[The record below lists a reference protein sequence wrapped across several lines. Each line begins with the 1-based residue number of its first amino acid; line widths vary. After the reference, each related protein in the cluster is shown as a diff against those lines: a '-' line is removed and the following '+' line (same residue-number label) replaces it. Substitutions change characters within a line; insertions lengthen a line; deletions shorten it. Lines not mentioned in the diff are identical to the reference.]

1 MQSWKQDL
9 RYGFRMFSRTP
20 GWSAVIVLS
29 LALGIGANTAIFSLV
44 NALLLKPLPYKNSE
58 QLVIVWEEASFVG
71 FPQNTP
77 APANYIDWNAQNHV
91 FSSMAA
97 IANRSF
103 NLTGSGE
110 PIRLE
115 AFAFTENFFP
125 LLGVQPVQGRVFLPE
140 EDSPKAN
147 PVAVISHSLWQDR
160 FAKSPEIIG
169 KEILLNNVRHT
180 VVGVM
185 PKGFQFLDPEIQAWV
200 PMAFTPEEAAN
211 RSGHY
216 LQVVARLKENVT
228 LQQAQAEM
236 KTIMSGLAEQY
247 PDEVGPLGVTVVP
260 LREQLLGDRRTQ
272 LILLS
277 LAVGFVLLI
286 ACGNIANLLLSA
298 GISRTKEIAVR
309 SALGADRKR
318 IIRQLMIESLM
329 LSTAGGMLALVLSFL
344 SFSFLKQLIPQG
356 LSLSTDLAV
365 DARILLF
372 TALASILTG
381 LLFGLAPSMQV
392 ARTNLNDALKAGGP
406 RAGIGYGG
414 AFRNVMVVAETALA
428 LVLLVGSALLVQTIY
443 KLRTQDV
450 GFRPQN
456 VVRLETRLPREQ
468 YDTLQKRAQFY
479 ERVLERVES
488 LPGVVSAGYSTAVPL
503 EWKGGTSGYQWEGQA
518 VRKGEVLDANHREV
532 SARLLQTL
540 GIPLVKGRYFDGSE
554 TASAM
559 PVAIINEAMA
569 ASYPSK
575 EGPIGKR
582 FRTSPDTQWFTVI
595 GIVRNIRNMGLQ
607 TEPKAE
613 MYFPMHQANFGFAF
627 YAPKELLIRTKPDAK
642 NVIADARQI
651 IRSIDP
657 GLPISHVM
665 TLDFVLG
672 REITDRRITMVLL
685 VSFALLALVLASTGI
700 YGVLSYFVNQQIPE
714 IGVRLALGAQPASI
728 LMLILRRGLSLALLG
743 ILIGVGCAIALTR
756 VLQSLIYG
764 VTSNDP
770 VTFAVVVGALLAT
783 IAFACFLPGRK
794 AMKVDPLSA
803 LRNE

>member
-1 MQSWKQDL
+1 MESWKQDL

-20 GWSAVIVLS
+20 GWSAVIILS
-29 LALGIGANTAIFSLV
+29 LALGIGANAAIFSLV
-44 NALLLKPLPYKNSE
+44 NALLMKPLPYKESE
-58 QLVIVWEEASFVG
+58 KLVIVWEEATVVG

-110 PIRLE
+110 PVRLE
-115 AFAFTENFFP
+115 AFAVTANFFP
-125 LLGVQPVQGRVFLPE
+125 LLGVLPVQGRVFLPE

-147 PVAVISHSLWQDR
+147 PVVVVSHSLWQDR
-160 FAKSPEIIG
+160 FAKSPEIVG
-169 KEILLNNVRHT
+169 KEILLNTVRHT

-185 PKGFQFLDPEIQAWV
+185 PKGFQFLDSEVQAWV
-200 PMAFTPEEAAN
+200 PMAFTPEQASN

-228 LQQAQAEM
+228 LQKAQAEM
-236 KTIMSGLAEQY
+236 KTIMSRIASQY
-247 PDEVGPLGVTVVP
+247 PDEAGPLGITVVP
-260 LREQLLGDRRTQ
+260 LREQLLGDTRTQ

-318 IIRQLMIESLM
+318 LIRQLMIESLM
-329 LSTAGGMLALVLSFL
+329 LSTTGGMLGLVLSFI

-356 LSLSTDLAV
+356 MILSTDLTN
-365 DARILLF
+365 DWRILLF
-372 TALASILTG
+372 TAFASILTG

-392 ARTNLNDALKAGGP
+392 ARSNLNVALKAGGP
-406 RAGIGYGG
+406 RAGIGYGT
-414 AFRNVMVVAETALA
+414 AFRNIMVVAETALA

-456 VVRLETRLPREQ
+456 VVRLETRLPRQQ
-468 YDTLQKRAQFY
+468 YDTLEKRTQFY

-488 LPGVVSAGYSTAVPL
+488 LPDVVSAGYSTAVPL
-503 EWKGGTSGYQWEGQA
+503 DWKGGTNGYEWEGQTL
-518 VRKGEVLDANHREV
+518 RKGEALDANHREV

-540 GIPLVKGRYFDGSE
+540 GIPLVRGRYFDGTE
-554 TASAM
+554 TSRAM

-569 ASYPSK
+569 ASYTSK

-582 FRTSPDTQWFTVI
+582 FRTSPQTQWFTVV

-613 MYFPMHQANFGFAF
+613 MYFPMHQANFDFDF
-627 YAPKELLIRTKPDAK
+627 YAPKELLIRAKPDAK
-642 NVIADARQI
+642 NVIADARQV

-657 GLPISHVM
+657 GLPVSHVM

-714 IGVRLALGAQPASI
+714 IGVRLALGAQPSSI
-728 LMLILRRGLSLALLG
+728 LILILRRGLSLALLG
-743 ILIGVGCAIALTR
+743 IVLGIGCAIALTR
-756 VLQSLIYG
+756 VLQSLLFG
-764 VTSNDP
+764 VTSKDP
-770 VTFAVVVGALLAT
+770 VTFAAVAGILLAT
-783 IAFACFLPGRK
+783 ITLACFLPGRK

>member
-1 MQSWKQDL
+1 MSLKQDL

-29 LALGIGANTAIFSLV
+29 LALGIGANSAIFSLV
-44 NALLLKPLPYKNSE
+44 NALLIRPLPYNDPEK
-58 QLVIVWEEASFVG
+58 LVMVWEEASFVG

-77 APANYIDWNAQNHV
+77 APANYADWNSQNHV
-91 FSSMAA
+91 FTGMAA
-97 IANRSF
+97 VATQSF

-115 AFAFTENFFP
+115 AYEVTGNFFP
-125 LLGVQPVQGRVFLPE
+125 LLGVRPVQGRVFLPA

-185 PKGFQFLDPEIQAWV
+185 PKGFQFLDPEVQVWV
-200 PMAFTPEEAAN
+200 PIAFTPEQISN
-211 RSGHY
+211 RTGHY
-216 LQVVARLKENVT
+216 LQVIGRLKEGVSLT
-228 LQQAQAEM
+228 KAQAEM
-236 KTIMSGLAEQY
+236 KTIMSRIAVEH
-247 PDEVGPLGVTVVP
+247 PDEAGQLGITVVP
-260 LREQLLGDRRTQ
+260 LREQLLGTTHTQ

-309 SALGADRKR
+309 AALGADRKR
-318 IIRQLMIESLM
+318 LVRQLLIESLM
-329 LSTAGGMLALVLSFL
+329 LSAAGGILGLVFSAL

-356 LSLSTDLAV
+356 LSLSIDLTL
-365 DARILLF
+365 DSRILLF
-372 TALASILTG
+372 TGLVSVLTG
-381 LLFGLAPSMQV
+381 LLFGLAPSMQA
-392 ARTNLNDALKAGGP
+392 ARSNLNDALKAGGA
-406 RAGIGYGG
+406 RTGVGYGTR
-414 AFRNVMVVAETALA
+414 FRNVMVVAETALA

-450 GFRPQN
+450 GFHPQN
-456 VVRLETRLPREQ
+456 VVRLETRLPRQQ
-468 YDTLQKRAQFY
+468 YDTLEKRAQFY
-479 ERVLERVES
+479 DLVLERVES
-488 LPGVVSAGYSTAVPL
+488 LPDVVSAGYSTAVPL
-503 EWKGGTSGYQWEGQA
+503 DWKGGTSGYQWEGQTL
-518 VRKGEVLDANHREV
+518 RRSEILDANHREV
-532 SARLLQTL
+532 SAHLLQTL
-540 GIPLVKGRYFDGSE
+540 GISLVRGRYFDGTE
-554 TASAM
+554 TSSSM

-569 ASYPSK
+569 ATYPSDTS
-575 EGPIGKR
+575 PIGKR
-582 FRTSPDTQWFTVI
+582 FYGDSRWFTVI

-607 TEPKAE
+607 AEPKAE
-613 MYFPMHQANFGFAF
+613 MYFPARQANFRHAF

-642 NVIADARQI
+642 SVLPEVRQI

-665 TLDFVLG
+665 TLEFVLG

-685 VSFALLALVLASTGI
+685 VTFGLLALLLASTGI

-714 IGVRLALGAQPASI
+714 IGVRLALGAEPASI
-728 LMLILRRGLSLALLG
+728 LMLIMKRGLSLAVLG
-743 ILIGVGCAIALTR
+743 I
-756 VLQSLIYG
+756 VL
-764 VTSNDP
+764 
-770 VTFAVVVGALLAT
+770 
-783 IAFACFLPGRK
+783 
-794 AMKVDPLSA
+794 
-803 LRNE
+803 